1 MGNVTFRE
9 RFRYWFD
16 NTMAK
21 GPIAMM
27 AWLFLI
33 SLIIIVLIAFLV
45 SISGVSAV
53 PVGDDKRDAYSFGE
67 LVWMGLMRTL
77 DSGTM
82 GGDTGIWA
90 FRAAMLAVTLAG
102 IFVVSSLIGIISSG
116 LETKM
121 DELRKGRSK
130 VLEQDHTLILG
141 WSDQVFAIVSE
152 LVIANENRK
161 NPVIVVLADHD
172 KVEME
177 DEIRSRVPKL
187 GRTRVVCRSGSPIDL
202 SDLEVVSPQTSRSIV
217 VLSPEGDDPDS
228 HVIKTVLALTNNPKR
243 RAENDARGAYH
254 IVAVIQNPGNL
265 EAAHLVGRDEAHF
278 VLGEDLISRIT
289 AQTCRQSGLSVVY
302 TELLDFDGDEIYF
315 QAESSLT
322 GKTYGQALS
331 VFEDSS
337 LMGLYKNGTEVL
349 INPAS
354 DTKIESGDQLICIS
368 RDDDTIKPSKI
379 TPSIDL
385 SLIVAAKEKFAAAS
399 EKTIILGWNPQGV
412 TIINEL
418 EQYVAPGSSVMIVAN
433 DESIP
438 ETLKRECAGVT
449 KQKLEFQMGD
459 TTDRRTLE
467 SLDAT
472 NVDHVIVLAYR
483 EHLEVQQ
490 ADAKTL
496 ITLLHLREIAEKA
509 GKDMSIVSE
518 MLDNRNRE
526 LAEVT
531 KADDYIVS
539 DKLISLMLSQI
550 SENKH
555 LAEVFR
561 YLFSSDGSEIYL
573 RPASAYVKT
582 GADMN
587 FYTVLEAARLRGE
600 TAIGYRIES
609 QAHDADKAYGVRV
622 NPKKSDMI
630 RFSSDDK
637 IIVLAED

>member
-1 MGNVTFRE
+1 MSSVTWRE

-33 SLIIIVLIAFLV
+33 SMAIIVVIAFLV
-45 SISGVSAV
+45 WVAGVA
-53 PVGDDKRDAYSFGE
+53 PTDDPKTPTGFGE

-82 GGDTGIWA
+82 GGDTGVWA
-90 FRAAMLAVTLAG
+90 FRGAMLAVTLAG

-141 WSDQVFAIVSE
+141 WSDQVFAIISE

-161 NPVIVVLADHD
+161 NPVIVVLSDQD

-202 SDLEVVSPQTSRSIV
+202 SDLEVVSPQTSRSII
-217 VLSPEGDDPDS
+217 VLSPDGDDPDS

-243 RAENDARGAYH
+243 RLSTDARGAYH

-265 EAAHLVGRDEAHF
+265 EAAHLVGRNEAHF

-315 QAESSLT
+315 QAEPSLT
-322 GKTYGQALS
+322 GKTYGEALS
-331 VFEDSS
+331 MFEDSS
-337 LMGLYKNGTEVL
+337 VMGLYKNKAEVF
-349 INPAS
+349 INPSS
-354 DTKIESGDQLICIS
+354 DTRIETSDQLICIS

-379 TPSIDL
+379 AGSIDTA
-385 SLIVAAKEKFAAAS
+385 LIVAAKEKFESAP
-399 EKTIILGWNPQGV
+399 EKTLILGWNPQGA

-418 EQYVAPGSSVMIVAN
+418 EQYVSPGSSVVIVAN
-433 DESIP
+433 DEGIN
-438 ETLKRECAGVT
+438 ETLKRACGNVT
-449 KQKLEFQMGD
+449 KQKLEFKLGD

-467 SLDAT
+467 ELDAT
-472 NVDHVIVLAYR
+472 GVDHVIVLAYR

-496 ITLLHLREIAEKA
+496 ITLLHLREIADKA

-555 LAEVFR
+555 LADVFK

-573 RPASAYVKT
+573 RPASGYVKT

-630 RFSSDDK
+630 RLSQNDK

>member
-1 MGNVTFRE
+1 MSSITWRE

-33 SLIIIVLIAFLV
+33 SLAIIVVIAFLV
-45 SISGVSAV
+45 WVTGVSASALEGK
-53 PVGDDKRDAYSFGE
+53 PASFGE

-82 GGDTGIWA
+82 GGDGGVWA
-90 FRAAMLAVTLAG
+90 FRGAMLTVTLAG

-121 DELRKGRSK
+121 EELRKGRSK

-141 WSDQVFAIVSE
+141 WSDQVFAIISE

-161 NPVIVVLADHD
+161 NPVIVVLSNQD

-217 VLSPEGDDPDS
+217 VLSPDGDDPDS
-228 HVIKTVLALTNNPKR
+228 QVIKTVLALTNNPKR
-243 RAENDARGAYH
+243 RPANDARGGYH

-265 EAAHLVGRDEAHF
+265 EAANLVGRDETHF

-315 QAESSLT
+315 QAEPGLV
-322 GKTYGQALS
+322 GKTYGEALS
-331 VFEDSS
+331 MYEDSS
-337 LMGLYKNGTEVL
+337 VMGLYKNGADVQ
-349 INPAS
+349 INPS
-354 DTKIESGDQLICIS
+354 SNTRIETGDQLICIS
-368 RDDDTIKPSKI
+368 RDDDTIKLLKSAASFD
-379 TPSIDL
+379 TT
-385 SLIVAAKEKFAAAS
+385 LIVAATEKFES
-399 EKTIILGWNPQGV
+399 PPEKTLILGWNPQGA

-418 EQYVAPGSSVMIVAN
+418 EQYVSLGSSVVIVAN
-433 DESIP
+433 DEGI
-438 ETLKRECAGVT
+438 EDTLKRECGNVT
-449 KQKLEFQMGD
+449 KQKLEFRLGD

-467 SLDAT
+467 GLDAT
-472 NVDHVIVLAYR
+472 GMDHVIVLAYR

-496 ITLLHLREIAEKA
+496 ITLLHLREIADKA

-555 LAEVFR
+555 LADVFK

-573 RPASAYVKT
+573 RPASTYVKT
-582 GADMN
+582 DADMN

-600 TAIGYRIES
+600 SAIGYRIES
-609 QAHDADKAYGVRV
+609 LAHDSSQAYGVRV
-622 NPKKSDMI
+622 NPKKSDRI
-630 RFSSDDK
+630 RFAKDDK
-637 IIVLAED
+637 IIVLAND

>member
-33 SLIIIVLIAFLV
+33 SLAIIVLIAFLV
-45 SISGVSAV
+45 WATGVSASAFEDNK
-53 PVGDDKRDAYSFGE
+53 PAGFGE

-82 GGDTGIWA
+82 GGDTGVWG

-121 DELRKGRSK
+121 DELRKGRSR

-177 DEIRSRVPKL
+177 DEIRVRVPKL

-202 SDLEVVSPQTSRSIV
+202 SDLEVVSPQTSRSII

-228 HVIKTVLALTNNPKR
+228 NVIKTVLALTNNPKR
-243 RAENDARGAYH
+243 RLSNDPRGAYH
-254 IVAVIQNPGNL
+254 IVAVIQNPSNL

-315 QAESSLT
+315 QAEPSLVN
-322 GKTYGQALS
+322 KTYGQALS

-368 RDDDTIKPSKI
+368 SDDDTIKPSK
-379 TPSIDL
+379 TMPSIDM
-385 SLIVAAKEKFAAAS
+385 SLIVAQKEKFATAS
-399 EKTIILGWNPQGV
+399 EKTLILGWNPQGV

-418 EQYVAPGSSVMIVAN
+418 EQYVSPGSSVVIVAN
-433 DESIP
+433 DEGIA

-449 KQKLEFQMGD
+449 KQTLEFQMGD

-467 SLDAT
+467 ALDAT
-472 NVDHVIVLAYR
+472 NADHVIVLAYR

-496 ITLLHLREIAEKA
+496 ITLLHLREIADKA

-555 LAEVFR
+555 LADVFR
-561 YLFSSDGSEIYL
+561 YLFSNDGSEIYL
-573 RPASAYVKT
+573 RPADGYVKT
-582 GADMN
+582 GVDMN
-587 FYTVLEAARLRGE
+587 FYTVLEAARLRNE

-609 QAHDADKAYGVRV
+609 YAHDANKAYGVRV

-637 IIVLAED
+637 IIVLAQD

>member
-1 MGNVTFRE
+1 MSSVTWRE

-33 SLIIIVLIAFLV
+33 SMAIIVVIAFLV
-45 SISGVSAV
+45 WVAGVA
-53 PVGDDKRDAYSFGE
+53 PTDDPKTPTGFGE

-82 GGDTGIWA
+82 GGDTGVWA
-90 FRAAMLAVTLAG
+90 FRGAMLAVTLAG

-141 WSDQVFAIVSE
+141 WSDQVFAIISE

-161 NPVIVVLADHD
+161 NPVIVVLSDQD

-217 VLSPEGDDPDS
+217 VLSPDGDDPDS

-243 RAENDARGAYH
+243 RLSTDARGAYH

-265 EAAHLVGRDEAHF
+265 EAAHLVGRNEAHF

-315 QAESSLT
+315 QAEPSLT
-322 GKTYGQALS
+322 GKTYGEALS
-331 VFEDSS
+331 MFEDSS
-337 LMGLYKNGTEVL
+337 VMGLYKNKAEVF
-349 INPAS
+349 INPSS
-354 DTKIESGDQLICIS
+354 DTHIEASDQLICIS

-379 TPSIDL
+379 AGSIDTA
-385 SLIVAAKEKFAAAS
+385 LIVAAKEKFESAP
-399 EKTIILGWNPQGV
+399 EKTLILGWNPQGA

-418 EQYVAPGSSVMIVAN
+418 EQYVSPGSSVVIVAN
-433 DESIP
+433 DEGIN
-438 ETLKRECAGVT
+438 ETLKRECGNVT
-449 KQKLEFQMGD
+449 KQKLEFKLGD

-467 SLDAT
+467 ELDAT
-472 NVDHVIVLAYR
+472 GVDHVIVLAYR

-496 ITLLHLREIAEKA
+496 ITLLHLREIADKA

-555 LAEVFR
+555 LADVFK

-573 RPASAYVKT
+573 RPASGYVKT

-630 RFSSDDK
+630 RFSQNDK

>member
-27 AWLFLI
+27 LWLFLI
-33 SLIIIVLIAFLV
+33 SLAIIVVIAFLV
-45 SISGVSAV
+45 WATGISAFT
-53 PVGDDKRDAYSFGE
+53 DEKREAASFGE
-67 LVWMGLMRTL
+67 LIWMGLMRTL

-82 GGDTGIWA
+82 GGDTGVWA
-90 FRAAMLAVTLAG
+90 FRGAMLAVTLAG

-116 LETKM
+116 LESKM

-141 WSDQVFAIVSE
+141 WSDQVFAIISE

-161 NPVIVVLADHD
+161 NPVIVVMSDQD

-202 SDLEVVSPQTSRSIV
+202 SDLEVVSPQTSRSII
-217 VLSPEGDDPDS
+217 VLSPDVDDPDS
-228 HVIKTVLALTNNPKR
+228 QVIKTVLALTNNPKR
-243 RAENDARGAYH
+243 RPSSDPRGAYH

-265 EAAHLVGRDEAHF
+265 EAAHLVGRNEAHF

-315 QAESSLT
+315 QSEPSLV
-322 GKTYGQALS
+322 GKTYGESLS

-337 LMGLYKNGTEVL
+337 VMGVYKNGSEVL
-349 INPAS
+349 INPSS
-354 DTKIESGDQLICIS
+354 DTRIETGDQLICIS
-368 RDDDTIKPSKI
+368 RDDDTIKPSKSA
-379 TPSIDL
+379 PSVDTA
-385 SLIVAAKEKFAAAS
+385 LIVAAAENFAVAA
-399 EKTIILGWNPQGV
+399 EKTLILGWNPQGA

-418 EQYVAPGSSVMIVAN
+418 EQYVSPGSSVVIVAN

-438 ETLKRECAGVT
+438 EMLKRECGSVT
-449 KQKLEFQMGD
+449 KQKLEFQLGD

-472 NVDHVIVLAYR
+472 NADHVIVLAYR
-483 EHLEVQQ
+483 EQLAVQQ

-496 ITLLHLREIAEKA
+496 ITLLHLREIADKA

-555 LAEVFR
+555 LADVFK

-600 TAIGYRIES
+600 TAIGYRIEA
-609 QAHDADKAYGVRV
+609 QAHDADKTYGVRV
-622 NPKKSDMI
+622 NPKKSEMLQ
-630 RFSSDDK
+630 FSSSDK
-637 IIVLAED
+637 IIVLAQD